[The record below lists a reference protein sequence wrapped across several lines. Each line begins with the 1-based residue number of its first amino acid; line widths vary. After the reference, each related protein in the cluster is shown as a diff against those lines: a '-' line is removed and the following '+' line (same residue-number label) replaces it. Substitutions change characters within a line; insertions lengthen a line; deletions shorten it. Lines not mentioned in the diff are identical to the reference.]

1 VGSDGLTG
9 SGSLDGYPGSS
20 LWKLREEK
28 SSMVNATSPPNAN
41 MSSRLEGL
49 FLTRG
54 VFTSFEELQSGTV
67 N

>member
-1 VGSDGLTG
+1 
-9 SGSLDGYPGSS
+9 
-20 LWKLREEK
+20 
-28 SSMVNATSPPNAN
+28 MVNATSPPNAN